1 MKLLNY
7 DTPVHTLLVP
17 LLIILVSECLGVLVG
32 RICAPMILTNFNSSL
47 FL

>member
-32 RICAPMILTNFNSSL
+32 CVPMILTNFNSSL